1 LTTLFVSDLHLDVS
15 EPAAGAQFLEFLAGP
30 ARSAE
35 ALYILGDL
43 FEAWI
48 GDDDD
53 EPYRAGVCKA
63 LLALTGSGV
72 PCYVMQGNR
81 DFLLGPGFEQRTGA
95 HLIADP
101 LMIDLYGQAVLLTHG
116 DLLCTADHAY
126 QRLRGTVRA
135 PRWRRRFLQLPLT
148 VRRALAL
155 RARSGSRRHT
165 ATMREEIMDVD
176 AEAVLAAMRA
186 CRVRTLVHGHT
197 HRPGIH
203 ELTLDGAPARRIVLG
218 AWHSTGSC
226 LRWDERG
233 AQLQSLPRAS
243 AA

>member
-1 LTTLFVSDLHLDVS
+1 MTTLFVSDLHLDAS
-15 EPAAGAQFLEFLAGP
+15 EPAAGTQFLEFLAGP
-30 ARSAE
+30 ARGAE

-43 FEAWI
+43 FETWI

-53 EPYRAGVCKA
+53 ETYRAGVCRA
-63 LLALTGSGV
+63 LAALTASGV
-72 PCYVMQGNR
+72 PCYVMHGNR
-81 DFLLGPGFEQRTGA
+81 DFLLGQGFEQRTGA
-95 HLIADP
+95 RVISDP
-101 LMIDLYGQAVLLTHG
+101 LIVDLYGEPVLLTHG

-126 QRLRGTVRA
+126 QRLRGIVRA
-135 PRWRRRFLQLPLT
+135 PRWRQRFLQLPLG

-165 ATMREEIMDVD
+165 AAMREQIMDVD
-176 AEAVLAAMRA
+176 PEAVLAAMHA

-197 HRPGIH
+197 HRPAMH
-203 ELTLDGAPARRIVLG
+203 ELTLEGMPARRIVLG
-218 AWHSTGSC
+218 AWHSAGSC
-226 LRWDERG
+226 LSWDERG